1 MPYNNLG
8 LTDHVDNILPDT
20 QHISLWQNIIYM
32 TAKHLFYKNTSK
44 IVTYSATDKD
54 RRH

>member
-1 MPYNNLG
+1 MPDNNLD
-8 LTDHVDNILPDT
+8 LTGQVDNILPDT

-44 IVTYSATDKD
+44 IVIYSATDKD

>member
-1 MPYNNLG
+1 MPDNNLG
-8 LTDHVDNILPDT
+8 LTGHINNILPDT
-20 QHISLWQNIIYM
+20 QHISLWQNIMYM
-32 TAKHLFYKNTSK
+32 TAKHLFYKNIFE